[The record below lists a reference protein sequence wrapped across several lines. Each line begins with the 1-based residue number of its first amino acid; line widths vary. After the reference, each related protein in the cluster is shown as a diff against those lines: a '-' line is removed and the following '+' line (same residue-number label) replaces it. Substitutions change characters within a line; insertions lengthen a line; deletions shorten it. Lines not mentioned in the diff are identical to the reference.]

1 MKSRRYISIAI
12 LMILF
17 IVLISNISNATDLD
31 SIYVWSNNT
40 QNTITTS
47 AEPENQRTGNF
58 LNLTCGSAI
67 LMEQMLED
75 LLAKK
80 PEYYKASELLGTIL
94 YDHNMHEQLR
104 PASVTKVMT
113 ILLIME
119 ALDNRNYN
127 TRRQCPLFR
136 KCKQNG
142 WFANMA

>member
-17 IVLISNISNATDLD
+17 IVLISSISNATDLD

-47 AEPENQRTGNF
+47 AEPENRRTGNF

-67 LMEQMLED
+67 LMEQ
-75 LLAKK
+75 
-80 PEYYKASELLGTIL
+80 STGTIL

-127 TRRQCPLFR
+127 TRR
-136 KCKQNG
+136 
-142 WFANMA
+142 

>member
-17 IVLISNISNATDLD
+17 IVLISSISNATDLD

-67 LMEQMLED
+67 LMEQ
-75 LLAKK
+75 
-80 PEYYKASELLGTIL
+80 STGTIL

-127 TRRQCPLFR
+127 TMFLVPKMQAKWVVR
-136 KCKQNG
+136 KYGLIQQKHLQYMKC
-142 WFANMA
+142 

>member
-17 IVLISNISNATDLD
+17 IVLISSISNATDLD

-40 QNTITTS
+40 LNIITTS

-67 LMEQMLED
+67 LMEQ
-75 LLAKK
+75 
-80 PEYYKASELLGTIL
+80 STGTIL

-127 TRRQCPLFR
+127 TRRQCSLFR

>member
-1 MKSRRYISIAI
+1 
-12 LMILF
+12 MILF
-17 IVLISNISNATDLD
+17 IVLISSISNATDLD

-67 LMEQMLED
+67 LMEQ
-75 LLAKK
+75 
-80 PEYYKASELLGTIL
+80 STGTIL

-127 TRRQCPLFR
+127 TRRQCSLFR